1 MSTSTSEHAR
11 RTPNRLAGWPRFV
24 MLDLRSLVP
33 FARTI
38 LVTVAVLLLLAVVA
52 SPSPFALQM
61 IVALGVVM
69 TVPSNLFAADEQA
82 GLETLYQLLP
92 IRKRTRVT
100 GRYATVLLTILAAV
114 TLGTVTALINATF
127 TQQPVEGLGAGLGM
141 LLAVALILQA
151 IQLPLYFALGFQRAR
166 LINLALLFGT
176 AALVYLTANQIHLP
190 QDRSWSL
197 PMLLGCAVLA
207 AAACYGIS
215 ALVSY
220 HWYRRR
226 EF

>member
-1 MSTSTSEHAR
+1 MSTQPASTPGAPQSSGWLAPVCHAR
-11 RTPNRLAGWPRFV
+11 SALTRAVCANNPGHGRGATP
-24 MLDLRSLVP
+24 
-33 FARTI
+33 ARGC
-38 LVTVAVLLLLAVVA
+38 L
-52 SPSPFALQM
+52 SSPFALQM

-82 GLETLYQLLP
+82 GLETLYQLLL
-92 IRKRTRVT
+92 IRKSTRVN
-100 GRYATVLLTILAAV
+100 RALRDRAAHHPCRRH
-114 TLGTVTALINATF
+114 LGTVTALINATF
-127 TQQPVEGLGAGLGM
+127 TQQPRRRIGRWPRDAARGRADPTSHPTPA
-141 LLAVALILQA
+141 LLRTRI
-151 IQLPLYFALGFQRAR
+151 PAR
-166 LINLALLFGT
+166 PPHQPALLFGT

>member
-1 MSTSTSEHAR
+1 MRLSRAAR
-11 RTPNRLAGWPRFV
+11 
-24 MLDLRSLVP
+24 
-33 FARTI
+33 
-38 LVTVAVLLLLAVVA
+38 
-52 SPSPFALQM
+52 
-61 IVALGVVM
+61 
-69 TVPSNLFAADEQA
+69 
-82 GLETLYQLLP
+82 
-92 IRKRTRVT
+92 
-100 GRYATVLLTILAAV
+100 V